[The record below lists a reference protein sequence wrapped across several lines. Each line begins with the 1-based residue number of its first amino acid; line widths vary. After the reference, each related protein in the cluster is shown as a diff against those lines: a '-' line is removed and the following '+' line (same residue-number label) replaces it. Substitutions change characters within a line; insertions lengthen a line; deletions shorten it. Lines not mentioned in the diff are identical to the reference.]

1 MAISAFTGGVIEDF
15 NLTVIYCHS
24 IKKIHLTEGAFG
36 KGDLMHSGTNPG
48 YHSLAC
54 AA

>member
-1 MAISAFTGGVIEDF
+1 MEISAFTGGVNKDF
-15 NLTVIYCHS
+15 NLTVIYYHS
-24 IKKIHLTEGAFG
+24 TKKIHLVESAFA
-36 KGDLMHSGTNPG
+36 KGDLMHLWTNPG